1 MNPPVLVVG
10 GGLAGL
16 VAAHHLRQADIGF
29 VLLEARTRLG
39 GRILTAGAGEALSG
53 EGFDLGP
60 SWFWPDIQP
69 AMGALVRRL
78 GLPAFEQHS
87 DGDML
92 FERVRGEPPRRL
104 QGMRQEPPSMRIAG
118 GSGALV
124 AALAAGLPASCIRL
138 GARLTDVTL
147 SGSGVEA
154 GFVDAHGSGQRLV
167 ASDVIFALPPR
178 LLAATVEF
186 SPPLDAATAR
196 SWRDTPTWMAPHAK
210 FLACYERPFWRE
222 AGLSGTAQSSLG
234 PLVEIHDASTASGQA
249 ALFGF
254 VGVPAPQRAQYGEA
268 AIVEAAVRQLA
279 RLFGPEAG
287 APRAT
292 LFKDWAADPFTA
304 TADDAQAGEHP
315 VSGGLAAAPAEWRQR
330 LWLAGSEAAR
340 RDAGYLAGAVE
351 AAEYAVAALIE
362 RRVSAP

>member
-1 MNPPVLVVG
+1 
-10 GGLAGL
+10 
-16 VAAHHLRQADIGF
+16 
-29 VLLEARTRLG
+29 
-39 GRILTAGAGEALSG
+39 LTAEAGEALSG

-138 GARLTDVTL
+138 GARVTDVTL
-147 SGSGVEA
+147 SGSGWRLALSMRMGRAAPRGERRVVCVA
-154 GFVDAHGSGQRLV
+154 AAPSCGDGRVLAAARRRHGPQLARHAHLDGAPRQVSG
-167 ASDVIFALPPR
+167 ALR
-178 LLAATVEF
+178 AALLARGRALRHGPEQ
-186 SPPLDAATAR
+186 PGAAG
-196 SWRDTPTWMAPHAK
+196 RDPRCEH
-210 FLACYERPFWRE
+210 CV
-222 AGLSGTAQSSLG
+222 G
-234 PLVEIHDASTASGQA
+234 PGGAVRLCRGA
-249 ALFGF
+249 
-254 VGVPAPQRAQYGEA
+254 APQRAQYGEA

>member
-1 MNPPVLVVG
+1 MKPPVLIVG

-16 VAAHHLRQADIGF
+16 VAAHRLHQAGIGF
-29 VLLEARTRLG
+29 VLLEARARLG
-39 GRILTAGAGEALSG
+39 GRILTTDAGRAVAG

-69 AMGALVRRL
+69 AMGALVARL
-78 GLPAFEQHS
+78 GLPAFAQHG

-118 GSGALV
+118 GTGALV

-138 GARLTDVTL
+138 GARVTRVTL
-147 SGSGVEA
+147 GGAEVEV
-154 GFVDAHGSGQRLV
+154 GFVDGQGGAQSLA
-167 ASDVIFALPPR
+167 ASDVLLALPPR

-186 SPPLDAATAR
+186 SPALDAATAR

-210 FLACYERPFWRE
+210 FLALYERPFWRE
-222 AGLSGTAQSSLG
+222 AGLSGSAQSSLG
-234 PLVEIHDASTASGQA
+234 PLVEIHDATSASGRA

-292 LFKDWAADPFTA
+292 LFKDWAADPLTA
-304 TADDAQAGEHP
+304 TADDAEAGEHP
-315 VSGGLAAAPAEWRQR
+315 VSGGLAPVPREWQQR

-351 AAEYAVAALIE
+351 AAEYALAALIE
-362 RRVSAP
+362 RRGSVP

>member
-1 MNPPVLVVG
+1 MNPPVLIVG

-16 VAAHHLRQADIGF
+16 VVARQLHQAGIGF
-29 VLLEARTRLG
+29 VLLEARDRLG
-39 GRILTAGAGEALSG
+39 GRVLTVAAGSAGSA

-69 AMGALVRRL
+69 AMAALVRRL
-78 GLPAFEQHS
+78 GLPAFAQHG

-104 QGMRQEPPSMRIAG
+104 QGMYQAPPSMRIAG

-124 AALAAGLPASCIRL
+124 AALAAGLPAPCIRL
-138 GARLTDVTL
+138 GVRVTGVTL
-147 SGSGVEA
+147 RGAEVEA
-154 GFVDAHGSGQRLV
+154 RFVEADGQAASLV
-167 ASDVIFALPPR
+167 AGDVVLAAPPR
-178 LLAATVEF
+178 LLAATVGF
-186 SPPLDAATAR
+186 SPPLDPATAR

-210 FLACYERPFWRE
+210 FFALYERPFWRE

-268 AIVEAAVRQLA
+268 AIVEAAVRQLELG
-279 RLFGPEAG
+279 RQ
-287 APRAT
+287 APRRAR
-292 LFKDWAADPFTA
+292 AIRDP
-304 TADDAQAGEHP
+304 G
-315 VSGGLAAAPAEWRQR
+315 
-330 LWLAGSEAAR
+330 
-340 RDAGYLAGAVE
+340 
-351 AAEYAVAALIE
+351 VAAGH
-362 RRVSAP
+362 